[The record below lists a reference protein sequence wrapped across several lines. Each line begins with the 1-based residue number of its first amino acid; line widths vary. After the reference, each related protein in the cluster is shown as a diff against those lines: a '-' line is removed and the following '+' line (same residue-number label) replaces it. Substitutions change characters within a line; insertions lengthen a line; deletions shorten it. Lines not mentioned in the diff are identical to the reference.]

1 LNGITAP
8 SRSTNLATICIAVL
22 ATAVIT
28 RGAESIPDKSE
39 SDEGADLFLQ
49 QVLPMLSSRCVS
61 CHGVDKQ
68 KGGLRLDSRPA
79 LLKGGETGPAVVPGN
94 PATSLLVSAIRHDH
108 DELQMPPKEKLTD
121 KQVAAVVRWVE
132 LGAAWPHS
140 AKVSP
145 VVAPVVAKGER
156 IGDAWTDARNPI
168 RRLFNGERLDL
179 WSLKPP
185 ATAPPP
191 AASSKARAYT
201 PVDNFILASL
211 ESHRLAPSPEA
222 DRRTLIRRVFVDL
235 VGLPPTPEE
244 VDAFVKD
251 TDARAYETLVD
262 RLLASPHYGER
273 WARYWLDLVR
283 YADTDGF
290 ELDEFRT
297 QAWRYRDY
305 VIRAFNA
312 DKPYDQFIKEQLAG
326 DEMLAGQPAKT
337 PADVDKIVATGF
349 LRLGP
354 VDATLDVKEKDKG
367 RDQFLA
373 DVVNTTGAAF
383 LGVTLSCCQCHDHK
397 YDPLA
402 QADHYRMR
410 AFFAAVQ
417 PRDDISIDPPDEQAK
432 IKAHNAPVDAA
443 IEQHRGEV
451 KTLLA
456 NAKAKFAEKRKADP
470 TKRATASDV
479 NDGDAL
485 NEDPSLKPAYD
496 ELAKKIGEL
505 KKQKRTFT
513 TALAAT
519 DSGALAP
526 PTNLLFQGDYLQP
539 RDAVEP
545 GFLSVFDPNPASVKP
560 ISGASSTGRR
570 TALANWIASKDNPL
584 TARVMVNRIWQGHF
598 GRGIV
603 ATANDFG
610 YPGDRPTHPELL
622 DWLARDFVEHGW
634 SIKHVHRRIVLSAT
648 YRQSSLEDATA
659 AGKSADP
666 DNLLL
671 WRQNPRRLD
680 AETLRDTML
689 AVSGKLLPADGGKP
703 RWPPVAEELLKSQPA
718 IFAAMDGQN
727 PGKLQGWYADPLEQT
742 DVRSIFLVQKRSL
755 PVPFLQLFDLPDG
768 VTTCARRTT
777 TTVAPQALTLLNSE
791 TTLRL
796 ARALA
801 ERVTVEKKPDAP
813 KDVVQLIRRTFELT
827 LLREPDAAEL
837 EQCRSTFERHVGV
850 HRDRLGPGIGETD
863 AKLAALTDVCRA
875 LINVNEFMYID

>member
-1 LNGITAP
+1 LNRITAP
-8 SRSTNLATICIAVL
+8 SRSTILATILIAVFGTVL
-22 ATAVIT
+22 AA
-28 RGAESIPDKSE
+28 RGVETNSDKAKSE
-39 SDEGADLFLQ
+39 GSDLLLQ

-94 PATSLLVSAIRHDH
+94 PAMSLLVTAIRHDH
-108 DELQMPPKEKLTD
+108 EELQMPPKEKLTD

-132 LGAAWPHS
+132 LGAAWPQS

-145 VVAPVVAKGER
+145 AIVPVVTKGER

-168 RRLFNGERLDL
+168 RRMFNGERLDL
-179 WSLKPP
+179 WSLKRP
-185 ATAPPP
+185 ASAPPP
-191 AASSKARAYT
+191 AVSAKARAYT
-201 PVDNFILASL
+201 PVDNFVLAKL
-211 ESHRLAPSPEA
+211 ESHHLAPSPVA
-222 DRRTLIRRVFVDL
+222 DRRTLIRRLYVDL
-235 VGLPPTPEE
+235 VGLPPTPTE

-251 TDARAYETLVD
+251 SDTHAYEKLVD

-305 VIRAFNA
+305 VIRSFNA

-326 DEMLAGQPAKT
+326 DEMLAGHPPTT

-367 RDQFLA
+367 RDQSLA
-373 DVVNTTGAAF
+373 DVVSTTGAAF

-397 YDPLA
+397 YDPLS
-402 QADHYRMR
+402 QADHYRIR

-417 PRDDISIDPPDEQAK
+417 PRDDLSIDPPDEQAK
-432 IKAHNAPVDAA
+432 INAHNAPIDAA
-443 IEQHRGEV
+443 IEQRRGEV

-456 NAKAKFAEKRKADP
+456 KAKANVAEKRKADP
-470 TKRATASDV
+470 SKQTTAADV

-496 ELAKKIGEL
+496 ELAKKISEL

-519 DSGALAP
+519 DSGVEAP
-526 PTNLLFQGDYLQP
+526 TTNVLLQGDYLQP
-539 RDAVEP
+539 RGAVEP
-545 GFLSVFDPNPASVKP
+545 GFLSVFDPNPAAVKP
-560 ISGASSTGRR
+560 IAGASSTGRR

-622 DWLARDFVEHGW
+622 DWLARDFIEHGW

-648 YRQSSLEDATA
+648 YRQSSIEEPSAP
-659 AGKSADP
+659 GKSADP
-666 DNLLL
+666 DNLLV

-680 AETLRDTML
+680 AETLRDAML

-703 RWPPVAEELLKSQPA
+703 RWPPMAEELLRTQPA
-718 IFAAMDGQN
+718 ILAVLTGEKPPD
-727 PGKLQGWYADPLEQT
+727 KLQGWYADPLEQT
-742 DVRSIFLVQKRSL
+742 DVRSVFLVQKRSL
-755 PVPFLQLFDLPDG
+755 PVPFLQPFDLPDG
-768 VTTCARRTT
+768 VTSCARRST

-801 ERVTVEKKPDAP
+801 ERVTFEKPDKKPDAN
-813 KDVVQLIRRTFELT
+813 QLIRRTFELT

-837 EQCRSTFERHVGV
+837 EQCRSTFERHAGL
-850 HRDRLGPGIGETD
+850 HRDRLGPLAGEID

-875 LINVNEFMYID
+875 LMNVNEFVYVD